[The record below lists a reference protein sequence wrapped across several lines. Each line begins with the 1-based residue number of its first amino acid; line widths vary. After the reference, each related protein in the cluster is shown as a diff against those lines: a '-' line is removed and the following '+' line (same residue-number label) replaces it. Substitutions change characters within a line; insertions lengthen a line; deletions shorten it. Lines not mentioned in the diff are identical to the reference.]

1 MCLDAGSAR
10 PSSGRVRFPSRAEDE
25 EELLLEVSPFPEE
38 RLASSL
44 SSKPASLAGSLAS
57 SLTSSPAS
65 QPRQVASSA
74 VSPQTELGSLARPLS
89 LEASLH
95 GVVAGQQ
102 KPRLHLPRTSD
113 QRSLGRVSGVTKPR
127 PRPQAAEAVRPAFED
142 AAPPPLVAKTK
153 VITNPLLQKLFNRN
167 SLHLA
172 ATTVRPAPT
181 TTTAR
186 PAPRQSE
193 AATPRAVTR
202 QPRPQTQRTT
212 TTRPPTL
219 PTQQQQQ
226 QQTLFDQI
234 KNRINNNN
242 AQQRQQ
248 EEQSE
253 EDLMN
258 ALIQRRVEEE
268 LQRRRDQ
275 EAARLDQERR
285 RLLDQTRLSA
295 EAAARLAR
303 YEALVA
309 AAGEAVTARVSGATD
324 RASPAVWAATRA
336 LRSFVGSRSGDTA
349 AEAAHTPDKVLA
361 AVAQLTSF
369 LGRDQGEVS
378 VEAEEVSRAQLET
391 FMRGEG
397 RGQSEAALANV
408 DLQKVVPEPAAS
420 PEFPL
425 LRQFEASLASKQ
437 VTLNIGS
444 ERGVRQPPEL
454 SRTSASDLAQ
464 FSFSTLPV

>member
-1 MCLDAGSAR
+1 MCLDPGSAR

-44 SSKPASLAGSLAS
+44 AS
-57 SLTSSPAS
+57 SLSSSQVSSLSNSPASSPGS
-65 QPRQVASSA
+65 QPRQVTSA
-74 VSPQTELGSLARPLS
+74 VSPQADLGSLARPLS

-113 QRSLGRVSGVTKPR
+113 QRSLGRVPSVTKPR
-127 PRPQAAEAVRPAFED
+127 PRPQAAETVRPAFE
-142 AAPPPLVAKTK
+142 APPPLVAKTK

-172 ATTVRPAPT
+172 AATVRPPPT
-181 TTTAR
+181 TTTTARPR

-193 AATPRAVTR
+193 ATTPRAVTR
-202 QPRPQTQRTT
+202 QPRPHTQRTT
-212 TTRPPTL
+212 TSPP
-219 PTQQQQQ
+219 PQQ

-242 AQQRQQ
+242 VQQQRQQ
-248 EEQSE
+248 QEEKSE

-258 ALIQRRVEEE
+258 ALIQQRVEEE

-275 EAARLDQERR
+275 EAARLDQQRR

-309 AAGEAVTARVSGATD
+309 AAAEAVTARVSGATD

-336 LRSFVGSRSGDTA
+336 LRSFVDSRSGDTA
-349 AEAAHTPDKVLA
+349 AEAANTPDKVLA

-378 VEAEEVSRAQLET
+378 LEAEEVSRAQLET

-397 RGQSEAALANV
+397 RGQSEAAL
-408 DLQKVVPEPAAS
+408 QKVAPEPAAS
-420 PEFPL
+420 PQFPL

-437 VTLNIGS
+437 VTLNIAS

-454 SRTSASDLAQ
+454 GRTSGSDLAK

>member
-1 MCLDAGSAR
+1 M
-10 PSSGRVRFPSRAEDE
+10 RFPSRAEDE

-44 SSKPASLAGSLAS
+44 ASSLSSNPASSLKSSLAS
-57 SLTSSPAS
+57 SPGS
-65 QPRQVASSA
+65 QPRQVTSA
-74 VSPQTELGSLARPLS
+74 VSPQAEVGSLARPLS

-113 QRSLGRVSGVTKPR
+113 QRSLGRVPSVTKPR
-127 PRPQAAEAVRPAFED
+127 PRPQAAGAVRPAFED

-172 ATTVRPAPT
+172 ATTVRPPPT
-181 TTTAR
+181 TTTTTTARPR

-193 AATPRAVTR
+193 ATTPRAVTR

-212 TTRPPTL
+212 TSPP
-219 PTQQQQQ
+219 PQQQ

-242 AQQRQQ
+242 VQQQRQQQ

-258 ALIQRRVEEE
+258 ALIQQRVEEE

-275 EAARLDQERR
+275 EAARLDQQRR

-309 AAGEAVTARVSGATD
+309 AAAEAVTARVSGATD

-336 LRSFVGSRSGDTA
+336 LRSFVDSRSGDTA
-349 AEAAHTPDKVLA
+349 AEAANTPDKVLA

-378 VEAEEVSRAQLET
+378 LEAEEVSRAQLET

-397 RGQSEAALANV
+397 RGQSEAAL
-408 DLQKVVPEPAAS
+408 QKVAPEPAAS
-420 PEFPL
+420 PQFPL

-437 VTLNIGS
+437 VTLNIAS

-454 SRTSASDLAQ
+454 GRTSGSDLAK